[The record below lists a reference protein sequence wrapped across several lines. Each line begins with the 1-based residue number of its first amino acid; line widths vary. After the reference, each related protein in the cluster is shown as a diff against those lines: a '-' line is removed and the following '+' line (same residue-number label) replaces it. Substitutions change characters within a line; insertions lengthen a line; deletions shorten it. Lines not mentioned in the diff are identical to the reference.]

1 MDAPHET
8 VAQLDCEDCTLA
20 AAQLHHGFRAG
31 CAGCAARSAAR
42 SQHFAQA
49 RERGTQS
56 WEYRELLR
64 VLGVTHEQVK
74 AAYTS
79 DAMPSVQQR

>member
-1 MDAPHET
+1 MNAPRGT
-8 VAQLDCEDCTLA
+8 VAQLECEDCMLA

-42 SQHFAQA
+42 SQHFFAA
-49 RERGTQS
+49 RRAGSQS

-64 VLGVTHEQVK
+64 LLGVSHEQVK
-74 AAYTS
+74 AAYAS
-79 DAMPSVQQR
+79 DAMPSMQQR

>member
-1 MDAPHET
+1 M
-8 VAQLDCEDCTLA
+8 LA

-42 SQHFAQA
+42 SQHFFAA
-49 RERGTQS
+49 RRAGSQS

-64 VLGVTHEQVK
+64 LLGVSHEQVK
-74 AAYTS
+74 AAYAS
-79 DAMPSVQQR
+79 DAMPSMQQR

>member
-1 MDAPHET
+1 MDARRKA
-8 VAQLDCEDCTLA
+8 VAQLECEDCMLA

-42 SQHFAQA
+42 SQHFFAA
-49 RERGTQS
+49 RRAGSQS

-64 VLGVTHEQVK
+64 LLGVSHEQVK
-74 AAYTS
+74 AAYAS
-79 DAMPSVQQR
+79 DAMPSMQQR